1 MQSAAPP
8 RPLSRTTSQGAFR
21 PYILRILQEHAG
33 RLAAEE
39 LLIELAEQMDD
50 VLLERDRQTSPTGEL
65 RWQTAAR
72 KERKAMID
80 EGLVVAAQPGIWELA
95 AQGRTALP

>member
-1 MQSAAPP
+1 MPQRPP
-8 RPLSRTTSQGAFR
+8 SRTTSQDAFR
-21 PYILRILQEHAG
+21 PHILRTLQERGG

-39 LLIELAEQMDD
+39 LMVALAEGMDG

-72 KERKAMID
+72 RARKAMID
-80 EGLVVAAQPGIWELA
+80 EGRVVGAQPGIWELT
-95 AQGRTALP
+95 AQGRAALP